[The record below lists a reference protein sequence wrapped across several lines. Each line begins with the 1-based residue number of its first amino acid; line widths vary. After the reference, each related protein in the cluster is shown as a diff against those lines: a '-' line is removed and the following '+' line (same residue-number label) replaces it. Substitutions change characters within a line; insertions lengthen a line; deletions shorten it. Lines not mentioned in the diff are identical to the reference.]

1 MTWLTDYHYWA
12 LFLLAA
18 IIYVCAKGFDR
29 LKDAVEAFHEDYR
42 KVNHC
47 DERDESDSAWPGP

>member
-1 MTWLTDYHYWA
+1 MAWLSDYHYWV

-18 IIYVCAKGFDR
+18 VIYVCGKGLDR

-42 KVNHC
+42 KVNHM
-47 DERDESDSAWPGP
+47 DERDDIDWP